1 MTVSEIANAAGVS
14 TGTVDRVLHNRGGV
28 SKKTKEKIEAIIK
41 ENGYQP
47 NLMARQLKNNKTYK
61 LGVLLPCLDTGCGY
75 YYSLYKGMIT
85 AKETLEPFK
94 FELILKEYDR
104 TKSLDCFRK
113 GTELVNE
120 GIDGLITSPLVPNE
134 FYELTP
140 LFENIPYVFVDSP
153 LNITGPLCTIAQNPY
168 KSGYCAG
175 RIMKLLKGGESGNY
189 VCLKMNNNAYNLN
202 ERYRGFKDYINRDSA
217 SKVIEA
223 TCLEFNEIGVYSF
236 LEGIFQEHKQ
246 ISGIFVPHAEV
257 LLATYYLVNK
267 GIKDK
272 VTLIGYD
279 SVAQNTKALRD
290 GTIDCLIGQR
300 PEIQGFEAVQ
310 KLYHSLMLHKEVSDT
325 LEIPIDIY
333 FRENI

>member
-1 MTVSEIANAAGVS
+1 MTVSEIAEAAGVS

-28 SKKTKEKIEAIIK
+28 SKATKEKIEAIIK

-47 NLMARQLKNNKTYK
+47 NFIARQLKNNKTYK
-61 LGVLLPCLDTGCGY
+61 LGVLLPGLDTGCGY

-85 AKETLEPFK
+85 AKETFEPFN

-113 GTELVNE
+113 GTELVKE

-134 FYELTP
+134 FFELTP
-140 LFENIPYVFVDSP
+140 LFNNIPYVFVDSP

-175 RIMKLLKGGESGNY
+175 RIMKLLRGSGTFA
-189 VCLKMNNNAYNLN
+189 CLKMNNNAYNLN
-202 ERYRGFKDYINRDSA
+202 ERYRGFKDFISSDSA

-223 TCLEFNEIGVYSF
+223 TCLDFTEIGVYSF
-236 LEGIFQEHKQ
+236 LESLFLEHKE
-246 ISGIFVPHAEV
+246 INGIFVPHAEV
-257 LLATYYLVNK
+257 LLATYYLINK
-267 GIKDK
+267 GLKDK
-272 VTLIGYD
+272 VTLIGFD
-279 SVAQNTKALRD
+279 SVEQNTKALRD
-290 GTIDCLIGQR
+290 GVIDCLIGQR

-310 KLYHSLMLHKEVSDT
+310 KLYHHIMLHKDVTDT
-325 LEIPIDIY
+325 VEIPIDIY
-333 FRENI
+333 FKENI

>member
-1 MTVSEIANAAGVS
+1 
-14 TGTVDRVLHNRGGV
+14 
-28 SKKTKEKIEAIIK
+28 
-41 ENGYQP
+41 
-47 NLMARQLKNNKTYK
+47 
-61 LGVLLPCLDTGCGY
+61 
-75 YYSLYKGMIT
+75 
-85 AKETLEPFK
+85 
-94 FELILKEYDR
+94 
-104 TKSLDCFRK
+104 
-113 GTELVNE
+113 
-120 GIDGLITSPLVPNE
+120 
-134 FYELTP
+134 
-140 LFENIPYVFVDSP
+140 
-153 LNITGPLCTIAQNPY
+153 
-168 KSGYCAG
+168 
-175 RIMKLLKGGESGNY
+175 MKLLKEGKSGEF

-217 SKVIEA
+217 SSVIEA
-223 TCLEFNEIGVYSF
+223 TCLDFTEIGVYSF
-236 LEGIFQEHKQ
+236 LDGLFQEHKN

-267 GIKDK
+267 GLKDK

-310 KLYHSLMLHKEVSDT
+310 KLYHSLMLHKEVEES